1 MKISLV
7 YDKGSI
13 LIYGIGQ
20 VPFAIF
26 DPRTNQL
33 RAQALHYSN
42 ILSYLDQ
49 SDLQYED
56 KVLDLIPTQ
65 KMSIDEGTKL
75 SLKTYQKKAI
85 SNWIN
90 AGKRGCIVL
99 PTGSGKTIIG
109 IKIIEHTNQP
119 TLIIVPTIELMNQ
132 WSKTLSRYFPSITI
146 GNLGGGEYDLQSI
159 TVSTYDSAYIKS
171 HLFGNKFSLVIF
183 DELHHLGAPGYRTIA
198 EQLSCPYR
206 LGLTATFE
214 REDNYHTKFSKLV
227 GGIVYQS
234 SLKEL
239 TKEKHLASFVI
250 ERRYVKLLSSEMK
263 EYQKYNS
270 LYRSLLKELGIN
282 LGGILGFKKLV
293 FLSGKNKKARD
304 ALLARNHA
312 LNIALNSKAKINEL
326 RKILSNN
333 IGKKTIIF
341 TQHNKLVYNISNEF
355 LIPFITHK
363 STKQE
368 REDVLDRFK
377 TGKYNT
383 IVTSKVLDEGVD
395 VPDAEI
401 GIIVSGTGS
410 KREYVQRLGRLLRNI
425 SNSNK
430 EARLIELISS
440 ETQEVNTSIK
450 RKRALKSI

>member
-13 LIYGIGQ
+13 IIYGIGQ

-26 DPRTNQL
+26 DPRINQL
-33 RAQALHYSN
+33 RAQALYYSD
-42 ILSYLDQ
+42 ILSYLEE
-49 SDLQYED
+49 SNLQYED
-56 KVLDLIPTQ
+56 NVLDLVPTQ
-65 KMSIDEGTKL
+65 KMYIDKETKL
-75 SLKTYQKKAI
+75 LLKDYQKKAI

-109 IKIIEHTNQP
+109 IKIIEHINQP
-119 TLIIVPTIELMNQ
+119 TLILVPTIELMNQ
-132 WSKTLSRYFPSITI
+132 WSTTLSKYFPSISI
-146 GNLGGGEYDLQSI
+146 GNLGDGKYDLQCI
-159 TVSTYDSAYIKS
+159 TVSTYDSAFIKS

-198 EQLSCPYR
+198 EQLSCNFR

-234 SLKEL
+234 SIKEL

-250 ERRYVKLLSSEMK
+250 ERRFVKLLSSEIK
-263 EYQKYNS
+263 EYHKYNT
-270 LYRSLLKELGIN
+270 LYRSLVKELGIN

-304 ALLARNHA
+304 ALLARNQA
-312 LNIALNSKAKINEL
+312 LNIALNSEAKIDEL

-333 IGKKTIIF
+333 TGKKTIIF
-341 TQHNKLVYNISNEF
+341 TQHNKLVHSISNEF

-363 STKQE
+363 SNKQE
-368 REDVLDRFK
+368 RQDVLDKFK
-377 TGKYNT
+377 NGKYT
-383 IVTSKVLDEGVD
+383 AIVTSKVLDEGVD

-410 KREYVQRLGRLLRNI
+410 KREYIQRLGRLLRNV

-430 EARLIELISS
+430 QARLIELISS
-440 ETQEVNTSIK
+440 ETQEINTSIK

>member
-1 MKISLV
+1 MKISIV

-13 LIYGIGQ
+13 IIYGIGQ
-20 VPFAIF
+20 VPFATF
-26 DPRTNQL
+26 DPRINQL
-33 RAQALHYSN
+33 RAQALHYSD
-42 ILSYLDQ
+42 IKSYLEE
-49 SDLQYED
+49 SNLQYED
-56 KVLDLIPTQ
+56 NVLNLVPTPN
-65 KMSIDEGTKL
+65 MYIDKETKL
-75 SLKTYQKKAI
+75 LLKDYQKKAI

-109 IKIIEHTNQP
+109 IKIIEHINQP
-119 TLIIVPTIELMNQ
+119 TLILVPTIELMNQ
-132 WSKTLSRYFPSITI
+132 WSKTLSKYFPSISI
-146 GNLGGGEYDLQSI
+146 GNLGDGKYDLQCI

-198 EQLSCPYR
+198 EQLSCTFR
-206 LGLTATFE
+206 LGMTATFE

-234 SLKEL
+234 SIKEL

-250 ERRYVKLLSSEMK
+250 ERRFVKLLSSEIK
-263 EYQKYNS
+263 EYHKYNS
-270 LYRSLLKELGIN
+270 LYRSLIKELGIN

-304 ALLARNHA
+304 ALLARNQA
-312 LNIALNSKAKINEL
+312 LNIALNSEAKINEL
-326 RKILSNN
+326 RKILATNT
-333 IGKKTIIF
+333 GKKTIIF
-341 TQHNKLVYNISNEF
+341 TQHNKLVHTISNEF

-363 STKQE
+363 SNKQE
-368 REDVLDRFK
+368 RQDVLEKFK
-377 TGKYNT
+377 NGKYT
-383 IVTSKVLDEGVD
+383 VIVTSKVLDEGVD

-410 KREYVQRLGRLLRNI
+410 KREYIQRLGRLLRNV

-430 EARLIELISS
+430 QAILIELISS
-440 ETQEVNTSIK
+440 ETQEINTSIK